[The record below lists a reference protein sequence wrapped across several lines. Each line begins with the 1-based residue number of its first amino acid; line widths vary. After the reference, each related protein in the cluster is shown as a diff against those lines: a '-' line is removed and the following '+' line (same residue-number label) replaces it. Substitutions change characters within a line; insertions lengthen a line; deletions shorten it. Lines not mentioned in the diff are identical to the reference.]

1 MKKPAAKALVEKGLK
16 RPAAKEDPPAK
27 KTKTKQLK
35 RPAAAA
41 ELVETQA
48 GGAVETEAGEAV
60 ETEAAEA
67 VEAEAGQ
74 AVETE
79 TVEPDAAAEPSRR
92 RRADAADASKG
103 SSMFPT
109 AAQSY
114 KDSTGNWEAG
124 YFGNNWMVFV
134 TLFVFTICHSL
145 SLSSSLTMSQLG
157 RCLSSCGRKGI

>member
-48 GGAVETEAGEAV
+48 GGAVETEAG
-60 ETEAAEA
+60 EA